1 MTLEEFPR
9 DQFTV
14 LVLDDLTYTRLLF
27 ESALQ
32 REGFRVEQADYVSV
46 AKDVLKKR
54 PVHLIL
60 LDLNLPDVHG
70 LDFLKEIRKLGF
82 SMPVIV
88 ITGNADLELVKKARN
103 LNVFGYLLKPVK
115 LEELRQKVNQAYF
128 SEMKRLKEKIRG
140 TGVTIRENLDAQF
153 KARKTILVV
162 DDEEE
167 TRLLFNDL
175 LAKEGYRIHAVS
187 SVSDALDILVSE
199 KINLLLLDLIMP
211 GRTGFDLL
219 ERLEIDRPELPV
231 IIVSARSDVKSVVK
245 ARNKKIEA
253 YFVKPVDLDRV
264 RESIC
269 TILRK
274 YDL

>member
-14 LVLDDLTYTRLLF
+14 LVLDDLAYTRLLF

-82 SMPVIV
+82 KMPVIV

-128 SEMKRLKEKIRG
+128 SELKRLKEKIGG

-187 SVSDALDILVSE
+187 SVSEALDILVSE

-219 ERLEIDRPELPV
+219 ERVEIDRPELPV

-264 RESIC
+264 RESIY